1 MVNLFLKKIVEYLI
15 GKDVFGKIQDLVG
28 TLMLNTEL
36 TGDQKRELALSE
48 AKTFGGEFATY
59 LLNLSIEVA
68 VTLLKK

>member
-36 TGDQKRELALSE
+36 TGGPETRTCIIRSK
-48 AKTFGGEFATY
+48 
-59 LLNLSIEVA
+59 NIWW
-68 VTLLKK
+68 